1 MKDFFADCPWGKVP
15 EHRKVDILV
24 EPVHRPRGLLGGA
37 SKDGKMS
44 KLAALAAKRRQ
55 KENTNPAMSTKPEEE
70 APQDDYAA
78 SLSKLTLSNDKSK
91 NRVQK
96 TTGKEGDV
104 TMTDAVATQAKAESE
119 SQSTGIGALRVLED
133 EPIIIARTKPSA
145 FAGTFLDTEASGLST
160 PIDSSILGTA
170 SSVFDFKDL
179 SPDDIVYKAQ
189 TGRTR

>member
-24 EPVHRPRGLLGGA
+24 EPVHRSRGLLGGA

-55 KENTNPAMSTKPEEE
+55 KENTNPAMPTKSEEE

-96 TTGKEGDV
+96 TTGNEGDV
-104 TMTDAVATQAKAESE
+104 MMTDAVATEAKAKSDSE
-119 SQSTGIGALRVLED
+119 STRTGALRGLED
-133 EPIIIARTKPSA
+133 EPIVARTKPSA
-145 FAGTFLDTEASGLST
+145 FAGTFLDTETSGLST
-160 PIDSSILGTA
+160 AIDSSILGTA
-170 SSVFDFKDL
+170 SFVFDFKDL